1 MAYAKPAYVC
11 SGPSDAALTLSG
23 GQPIPPSS
31 GTIDGVPWGGGGGYP
46 AWTAGVTRVLLLNQ
60 AGSFGA
66 AAASNGVWIWQG
78 ANPTPM
84 TRPAPRDEYATG
96 NALDNAT
103 LVEVRGPGTS
113 FGGTCYG
120 VEPAGPITVDTTAF
134 ALTRVALS
142 PVQARVVSTSNLSSL
157 ASVTTIDGVTL
168 QGDGNPGSDL
178 VLVAGQLTPS
188 QNGIYWANPSG
199 TMQLSS
205 EPHVPHRL
213 VSVSEGAQNA
223 HTLWVLVT
231 RLPINLG
238 TTSLTFSPQD
248 LVLNVRD
255 FGAIGDGNSHQAQNY
270 HTSYDALLVDYPFVA
285 TLVSN
290 PSVNWAT
297 VQMDW
302 LGIQAAVNYAASST
316 TVGSYTVTGNRVQL
330 PRGIYL
336 CDQPITANESYGVTV
351 EGPSG
356 ISGPGIGQGA
366 GVLLEHTGSGPRFI
380 DARSSFGFTLRGL
393 TIMYSSAFTGAL
405 VDFTHDSSG
414 RDATSMTIDQCQ
426 LMGDS
431 TVATGTGANPLINLP
446 GAIGGTFTNLQL
458 GNAYTAVRFKQPIS
472 EFASTAAGPTF
483 TYNQSAK
490 SIQRSSGSWITD
502 GWGNGAT
509 IGVAGSTAITTN
521 GALGSIESIT
531 TTTNPNDTI
540 TVSTSFTVS
549 GGSGGVN
556 SDTTSSFNGGGW
568 DDFYSNTHKFD
579 RVLCM
584 YHAYSFVNA
593 GQAISLKDIWVEGT
607 TGHLRRFY
615 RDEYPI
621 TQGAA
626 FTFTAGGNTV
636 VRSGGPEPNTQG
648 SWIDDGWQVGSE
660 LNITNT
666 LHNNGGPYL
675 VTLVSDETLTVSGAV
690 FGSGSGSPEISTTA
704 TLTDSN
710 YNATSQAC
718 EFTYSGNTI
727 TRTGGSWIA
736 DGWFPGADA
745 AIVHSSISANNSE
758 SWDCVASVTAT
769 TLTFSDSVSFTSGS
783 DTSSIIQLRT
793 TGDVLT
799 IESLWAGDQFQSIM
813 WCEIRQNMNI
823 VSVGGMVA
831 GGATFA
837 TVYGGGNFT
846 LLGTKLDTAYNP
858 VCLDRASLGAKS
870 LVAFGCP
877 LYGALTG
884 VFNNR
889 GDALVDTHIEA
900 NGVPGEPVVLDG
912 PLTTKGV
919 VGVRCDP
926 NTGVVLDING
936 STAHRH
942 YTLSSLR
949 SGSSSSPPN
958 VKVNVNGHSYVE
970 ITAPTT
976 AQFYISGIAGG
987 KDGYVLELFNATGQT
1002 GTFNNNDTSHETTP
1016 NLIFTSTGK
1025 PVSFTWY
1032 AKLIWSTAKSGW
1044 ILVSAT

>member
-1 MAYAKPAYVC
+1 MAYTKPAYVC

-23 GQPIPPSS
+23 GRPIPPSS
-31 GTIDGVPWGGGGGYP
+31 GTIDGVSWGGGTSYP

-96 NALDNAT
+96 NALDNGT

-113 FGGTCYG
+113 FGGTCWG

-134 ALTRVALS
+134 ALTRVALP

-205 EPHVPHRL
+205 EPHVPQRL

-223 HTLWVLVT
+223 HTPWVLVT
-231 RLPINLG
+231 PLPINLR

-255 FGAIGDGNSHQAQNY
+255 FGAIGDGNSHQAHNY
-270 HTSYDALLVDYPFVA
+270 YTSYDALLVHYPFVA

-302 LGIQAAVNYAASST
+302 LGIQAAVHYAASST
-316 TVGSYTVTGNRVQL
+316 TVGSYTVTGNKVQL

-336 CDQPITANESYGVTV
+336 CDQPITANESYGVTI

-356 ISGPGIGQGA
+356 ISAPGIGQGA
-366 GVLLEHTGSGPRFI
+366 GVLLEYTGSGKRFI

-393 TIMYSSAFTGAL
+393 TIMYSSAFTGKL
-405 VDFTHDSSG
+405 VDFTHDSSC

-458 GNAYTAVRFKQPIS
+458 GNAYTAVRFKRPIP
-472 EFASTAAGPTF
+472 EFASTAAGPRF

-502 GWGNGAT
+502 GWGKGAT
-509 IGVAGSTAITTN
+509 IGVAGSTAITAN

-531 TTTNPNDTI
+531 EDTI
-540 TVSTSFTVS
+540 TVARNGSTSFTVS

-556 SDTTSSFNGGGW
+556 SDTTSSFNGGSW
-568 DDFYSNTHKFD
+568 DDFHSNTHKFD

-584 YHAYSFVNA
+584 YHSYSFVNA

-607 TGHLRRFY
+607 TGYLRRFY
-615 RDEYPI
+615 RDEYAI

-626 FTFTAGGNTV
+626 FKFTGNTV
-636 VRSGGPEPNTQG
+636 CRSGGPEPNTQG
-648 SWIDDGWQVGSE
+648 SWIDDGWQAGSESQVGSA

-666 LHNNGGPYL
+666 LHNNGGPYP
-675 VTLVSDETLTVSGAV
+675 VTGVNDRTLTVSLPVGAV
-690 FGSGSGSPEISTTA
+690 FSTETSTTA
-704 TLTDSN
+704 TLTDSR

-736 DGWFPGADA
+736 DGWFPGANA
-745 AIVHSSISANNSE
+745 AIIDSSVSANNSE

-769 TLTFSDSVSFTSGS
+769 TLTFSNSVSFTSGS

-799 IESLWAGDQFQSIM
+799 IENLWAGDQSQSIM

-823 VSVGGMVA
+823 VSVGGMVS

-846 LLGTKLDTAYNP
+846 LLGTTLNTAYNP
-858 VCLDRASLGAKS
+858 VCLDRASLGGS
-870 LVAFGCP
+870 LVAFGCS

-884 VFNNR
+884 VLNNR
-889 GDALVDTHIEA
+889 GDAHVDTHIEA
-900 NGVPGEPVVLDG
+900 NGVPGEPVVLEG
-912 PLTTKGV
+912 PLTIKGAFSA
-919 VGVRCDP
+919 VGVLGQGGAGNSDGVYGIGSG
-926 NTGVVLDING
+926 TGYGGRFKGGGAPLYLEPS
-936 STAHRH
+936 ST
-942 YTLSSLR
+942 TGPP
-949 SGSSSSPPN
+949 SGPHQQGEFYVDSAGDLFFCKTSGTPGTW
-958 VKVNVNGHSYVE
+958 VKL
-970 ITAPTT
+970 A
-976 AQFYISGIAGG
+976 
-987 KDGYVLELFNATGQT
+987 
-1002 GTFNNNDTSHETTP
+1002 
-1016 NLIFTSTGK
+1016 
-1025 PVSFTWY
+1025 
-1032 AKLIWSTAKSGW
+1032 
-1044 ILVSAT
+1044 